1 MVSYT
6 FSRENYKLYYERK
19 TISSVKRA
27 IELSIGRRFES
38 DIVILLNLPKGPGKL
53 GLFALGPQL
62 SWSEHLAHNRT
73 VLSSNLSG
81 PTKQVQQL
89 AFGYIGDRQR
99 QSFTPFMPLSNAH
112 YEWPTVASGFDVKSI
127 SLYAPVMESADI
139 ADLKSVGEIRAGS
152 NPARSTKNQIPNCK
166 SGLVYGRALSFHF
179 LFVKN

>member
-1 MVSYT
+1 M
-6 FSRENYKLYYERK
+6 RERQLAPLG
-19 TISSVKRA
+19 RA

-127 SLYAPVMESADI
+127 SLYAPVMESEDI

-166 SGLVYGRALSFHF
+166 SGIVYGRALSFHF
-179 LFVKN
+179 LFVKI